1 MSFMARSSY
10 ALLGFAFLAAGCSGS
25 DDKAGTDGAGGSST
39 TTEAV
44 QVEVFSW
51 WTAPGEAEALQS
63 LVDLH
68 NTNYPKER
76 IYNAA
81 TDPKVIS
88 GGNEAKAVL
97 QDRLEAG
104 DPPDAFQTNA
114 FELKRGFIAASPG
127 LLQPLDDVFES
138 QGLVDDLAPEAL
150 ADVTVDGHYMAVPV
164 NIHRENGLFYN
175 KSVFADNGLEPPA
188 TMADFMD
195 VCAKLKDAGVTPLAI
210 STSQG
215 WIIDKVFI
223 ALALGTMGP
232 DDFVKYI
239 VDKTPVEEASMMPA
253 IDVLDKVLTDYID
266 VEGSAVDGFGW
277 TQAADALKDGSAGMF
292 IHGDWAKGYL
302 MQVGATPDVDFGVVS
317 SPDAQGV
324 FVYGMDVFAIP
335 AGAKNETGALD
346 WVKTIA
352 SPAGQVA
359 FNEYKGSSPVRLNVP
374 TKGLDAMAKG
384 IYAEFKDAKQ
394 RIRAVGLP
402 AAWDDGFVQLSKDHD
417 KQALLKVMMDN
428 PIGE

>member
-1 MSFMARSSY
+1 MNFMSRRSC

-25 DDKAGTDGAGGSST
+25 DGDTPADGAGGSST

-68 NTNYPKER
+68 ADKYPNER

-81 TDPKVIS
+81 TDPKVVS

-114 FELKRGFIAASPG
+114 FELKRGYIAASPG
-127 LLQPLDDVFES
+127 LLEPLDDVFEA
-138 QGLVDDLAPEAL
+138 QGLIDDLAPEAL
-150 ADVTVDGHYMAVPV
+150 SDVTVGGHYMAVPV

-175 KSVFADNGLEPPA
+175 KSVFADAGLEPPT
-188 TMADFMD
+188 TMVEFLD
-195 VCAKLKDAGVTPLAI
+195 VCAKLKETGVTPLAI

-215 WIIDKVFI
+215 WIINKVFV
-223 ALALGTMGP
+223 ALALGSMGA
-232 DDFVKYI
+232 DNFVKYF
-239 VDKTPVEEASMMPA
+239 VDKAPVDEAVFTPAV
-253 IDVLDKVLTDYID
+253 DVLDQVLTDYID
-266 VEGSAVDGFGW
+266 VDGAAAEGFGW
-277 TQAADALKDGSAGMF
+277 TQAADALKEGSAGMF

-317 SPDAQGV
+317 SPDAAGV
-324 FVYGMDVFAIP
+324 FLYGMDVFAVP
-335 AGAKNETGALD
+335 AGAKHTAAALD
-346 WVKTIA
+346 WVRTI
-352 SPAGQVA
+352 SSSEGQVA
-359 FNEYKGSSPVRLNVP
+359 FNGYKGSSPVRLNLP
-374 TKGLDAMAKG
+374 NKGLDKMAQG
-384 IYAEFKDAKQ
+384 VYAEFKDAKH
-394 RIRAVGLP
+394 RIPAVGLP
-402 AAWDDGFVQLSKDHD
+402 GAWDDGFIQLAKDHD
-417 KQALLKVMMDN
+417 KQALIQIMIDN
-428 PIGE
+428 PIEG